1 MISLNSFPDGLI
13 VLQLAIE
20 TPVQHVKRKLVKP
33 RVILVGSNEG
43 EEKKKKKVRI
53 RDKNSGR
60 ISPPTYQL
68 KLKVCICETDKRLI
82 QCISYVMWFLCPLS
96 LVLICSLP
104 CCITCIKTL
113 SVNTLVCQLSELA
126 IQMWVGKDCDRR
138 KKDVMDLD
146 IIMHNIMETLN
157 KCR

>member
-1 MISLNSFPDGLI
+1 MISLNSFPVGLI

-68 KLKVCICETDKRLI
+68 KLKVCICETDKLNTMY
-82 QCISYVMWFLCPLS
+82 QLCHVV
-96 LVLICSLP
+96 LVS
-104 CCITCIKTL
+104 TK
-113 SVNTLVCQLSELA
+113 LVV
-126 IQMWVGKDCDRR
+126 WY
-138 KKDVMDLD
+138 
-146 IIMHNIMETLN
+146 
-157 KCR
+157 

>member
-1 MISLNSFPDGLI
+1 MISLNSFPDDLI

-60 ISPPTYQL
+60 ISPPTLYQL
-68 KLKVCICETDKRLI
+68 KLEVCICETDKLLI
-82 QCISYVMWFLCPLS
+82 QCISYVMWFLCPL
-96 LVLICSLP
+96 
-104 CCITCIKTL
+104 
-113 SVNTLVCQLSELA
+113 N
-126 IQMWVGKDCDRR
+126 W
-138 KKDVMDLD
+138 
-146 IIMHNIMETLN
+146 
-157 KCR
+157 